1 MSNKILQLKGS
12 FKTDGNHTKPAA
24 PNIPE
29 KGLPVNVDHLRDLK
43 QQLEE
48 ILKYW
53 KSETLIGGAL
63 ISVYYNKI
71 VAKRTKIA
79 HTSFIVFLTKMRNI
93 RIFSEN
99 VRIFIR
105 KRSICSLIF

>member
-29 KGLPVNVDHLRDLK
+29 KGLPVDVDHLRDLK

-53 KSETLIGGAL
+53 QAETLIGGAL
-63 ISVYYNKI
+63 VSVYYNKI
-71 VAKRTKIA
+71 VAKSNRMKGLLAKGSIKPND
-79 HTSFIVFLTKMRNI
+79 S
-93 RIFSEN
+93 
-99 VRIFIR
+99 VRGAKFPG
-105 KRSICSLIF
+105 SYG

>member
-29 KGLPVNVDHLRDLK
+29 KGLPVNVDHLRYLK

-71 VAKRTKIA
+71 VVCQLQKNSEK
-79 HTSFIVFLTKMRNI
+79 NI
-93 RIFSEN
+93 
-99 VRIFIR
+99 
-105 KRSICSLIF
+105 LYGHYGYT

>member
-29 KGLPVNVDHLRDLK
+29 KGLPVDVDHLRDLK

-48 ILKYW
+48 IPTQIKMNQL
-53 KSETLIGGAL
+53 AF
-63 ISVYYNKI
+63 V
-71 VAKRTKIA
+71 
-79 HTSFIVFLTKMRNI
+79 VFPSCVNRRRACKCL
-93 RIFSEN
+93 
-99 VRIFIR
+99 
-105 KRSICSLIF
+105 L

>member
-53 KSETLIGGAL
+53 KAETLIGGAL
-63 ISVYYNKI
+63 ISV
-71 VAKRTKIA
+71 
-79 HTSFIVFLTKMRNI
+79 
-93 RIFSEN
+93 
-99 VRIFIR
+99 
-105 KRSICSLIF
+105 